1 MEPTLVL
8 KLVLVPVLIG
18 FVSMAEHRWGPA
30 VSGWLIGLPL
40 TAAPVVLILALEQGI
55 GFAIKTSQGTI
66 LGYISQGVFC
76 LVYAWLSSRY
86 NWPSTVLLGWGA
98 FFTVTVAL
106 NGVSVPLIICFTGV
120 VAFLLLI
127 LKLFPKT
134 ALVASRRK
142 ASSWQIPIRILAA
155 TAMVLLITAFAA
167 WLGPQLSGLLVAFPV
182 YATVLAVSIQRSQGA
197 TPVVQLLHGIVVG
210 SFTAATFFLAV
221 AAIMGN
227 FGIFLAF
234 ALAIVISLAIHGCS
248 FKMLA
253 NQRRFKAASNGS

>member
-1 MEPTLVL
+1 MESTLVL
-8 KLVLVPVLIG
+8 KLVLVPILIG
-18 FVSMAEHRWGPA
+18 FVSVAERRWGPT

-40 TAAPVVLILALEQGI
+40 TAAPVVLVLALEQGI
-55 GFAIKTSQGTI
+55 GFAIKTSQGII

-86 NWPSTVLLGWGA
+86 NWPSSVLLGWSV

-106 NGVSVPLIICFTGV
+106 NWVSVPLIICFTGV
-120 VAFLLLI
+120 IVSLVLI
-127 LKLFPKT
+127 LKLFPKI

-155 TAMVLLITAFAA
+155 TTMVLLITTLAA
-167 WLGPQLSGLLVAFPV
+167 WLGSQLSGLLSVFPV
-182 YATVLAVSIQRSQGA
+182 YATILAVSIQRSQGA
-197 TPVVQLLHGIVVG
+197 TPVAQLLHGIVVG
-210 SFTAATFFLAV
+210 SFTAATFFLV
-221 AAIMGN
+221 LAAAMEN
-227 FGIFLAF
+227 YGIFLAF

-253 NQRRFKAASNGS
+253 NQRRLKVASNGN